1 MLRSR
6 DPQICHFHG
15 RCQWKSGS
23 VRSRSSDLPPPRS
36 MSVKT
41 PLVKRLGGRERQL
54 HGRMSGQFIQLATY
68 DVSDLTL
75 IAPASSQHWAPTKT
89 KRVRCQLHPH
99 DSLMGGKSP
108 PTQDQKPPSTDSFM
122 SCLEIMPS
130 LWSTRGVEQAAP
142 LHSSRGATGF

>member
-75 IAPASSQHWAPTKT
+75 IAPASSQHWAPAKT

-99 DSLMGGKSP
+99 DSLMGGVPSP
-108 PTQDQKPPSTDSFM
+108 PGSKASQHRQFYVLFGDHAIFIEHQ
-122 SCLEIMPS
+122 
-130 LWSTRGVEQAAP
+130 RVEQAAP
-142 LHSSRGATGF
+142 LHSSRGATGS

>member
-15 RCQWKSGS
+15 RGDSGS
-23 VRSRSSDLPPPRS
+23 VRVFRPATSTVDVSED
-36 MSVKT
+36 

-99 DSLMGGKSP
+99 DSLMGGVPSP
-108 PTQDQKPPSTDSFM
+108 PGSKASQHRQFYVLFGDHAIFIEHQ
-122 SCLEIMPS
+122 
-130 LWSTRGVEQAAP
+130 RVEQAAP
-142 LHSSRGATGF
+142 LHSSRGATGS

>member
-15 RCQWKSGS
+15 RGDSGS
-23 VRSRSSDLPPPRS
+23 VRVFRPATSTVDVSED
-36 MSVKT
+36 

-75 IAPASSQHWAPTKT
+75 IAPASSQHWAPAKT